1 MKEMNITMNNNQT
14 DLNGPLA
21 KPATDKSKKKKVS
34 KALKTKLLTIL
45 CRELNEELG
54 IIKKNKATQIKNQ
67 KAVRVRSIKSK
78 RKGTTEML
86 PSKRFKMLQKA
97 KKSNATSETERV
109 NPFARRKAR
118 SNPANIFQINNDN
131 NKNDASNSRST
142 SSNHTN
148 SNNNKKKDRKK
159 KNEISGKKIL
169 STNNNRKESKTIFN
183 NKPITNDMTEENIHK
198 LVVVKLTQAFR
209 INIKKGF
216 EKTLNKIC
224 TNIAESLSK
233 GFNGCKN
240 NEYRNRFRTI
250 LFNLRRNKDLCTK
263 ILSNNVSPED
273 VALKMTTLQMAS
285 KKKQKEVK
293 QHLKELQKNA
303 QIKDDGLPWN
313 NEVDMKCKKCLK
325 VGNVVSYTIEESV
338 NSKVNIWA
346 GSSSNNISGTKYK
359 CKTCGFR
366 WSSSDD

>member
-1 MKEMNITMNNNQT
+1 
-14 DLNGPLA
+14 
-21 KPATDKSKKKKVS
+21 
-34 KALKTKLLTIL
+34 
-45 CRELNEELG
+45 
-54 IIKKNKATQIKNQ
+54 
-67 KAVRVRSIKSK
+67 
-78 RKGTTEML
+78 
-86 PSKRFKMLQKA
+86 
-97 KKSNATSETERV
+97 
-109 NPFARRKAR
+109 
-118 SNPANIFQINNDN
+118 
-131 NKNDASNSRST
+131 
-142 SSNHTN
+142 
-148 SNNNKKKDRKK
+148 
-159 KNEISGKKIL
+159 
-169 STNNNRKESKTIFN
+169 
-183 NKPITNDMTEENIHK
+183 MTEENIHK

-346 GSSSNNISGTKYK
+346 GSSSNNIYGTKYK